1 MKPYLKYIFL
11 AAAVL
16 LIFGIYLFNKPH
28 KNVSRSEPDY
38 VLEARALFLAFEF
51 DEAAANAK
59 YLDKVIE
66 VSGAVREVTED
77 EKGRLSITLDTGNDF
92 FGVLCELQADAP
104 WRKADFRAGEPVVF
118 KGLCTGMAMDVVL
131 VRCVR
136 IS

>member
-1 MKPYLKYIFL
+1 MKPYAKYIFL
-11 AAAVL
+11 ALAALLVL
-16 LIFGIYLFNKPH
+16 GIYLYNKPH

-38 VLEARALFLAFEF
+38 VLEAKALFLAFEF

-77 EKGRLSITLDTGNDF
+77 EAGRLSITLDTGNDF
-92 FGVLCELQADAP
+92 FGVVCELQADVP
-104 WRKADFRAGEPVVF
+104 WTRADFRAGQPVVF
-118 KGLCTGMAMDVVL
+118 KGLCTGIAMDVVL